1 MSYCCDAA
9 RRAHTQR
16 TCATS
21 ALLERWIRM
30 NKSRFHQILMLV
42 SSLYKSQT
50 WARLLKP
57 GCFDAT
63 RGEKA
68 LVAWADCKTSVGM
81 GGTRCFGPS
90 ESVFSCDKCV
100 VTVSRLAAPGFG
112 GFGGLH
118 WWLWW
123 LAGFTS
129 YLYTGVFGDGVPST
143 GTRLMLVVRASA
155 AGINA
160 AMPAC
165 ICSQ

>member
-1 MSYCCDAA
+1 
-9 RRAHTQR
+9 
-16 TCATS
+16 
-21 ALLERWIRM
+21 M

-42 SSLYKSQT
+42 SSLYTSQT
-50 WARLLKP
+50 WVRLLKT

-112 GFGGLH
+112 GFGGL
-118 WWLWW
+118 
-123 LAGFTS
+123 LALPHTCTPVSSGMVS
-129 YLYTGVFGDGVPST
+129 PPQARGLCWS
-143 GTRLMLVVRASA
+143 
-155 AGINA
+155 
-160 AMPAC
+160 
-165 ICSQ
+165 